1 MDGLPFAREVKSSLG
16 AASDCAR
23 ELNHDRV
30 ATEHLLLGL
39 LRTVPGL
46 FPGPDAVQA
55 LEDRVRRKVGPASR
69 RRPVRGEGVL
79 PYAGLVREA
88 LARARQAASD
98 DGAAVVESKYLL
110 RSLIDDKGHAGGILR
125 DSGFQWDWAAAG
137 KEDEASWDRALELID
152 IDDEADLPYYAQI
165 VARVKECVAAG
176 ELRPGGRLPPVRRL
190 ADRLELA
197 PGTVARAYTLLE
209 EDGVVDTHGPKG
221 TTVAFPKD
229 SRAAPSRD
237 RVAELTGL
245 LRPVVVAA
253 FHLGGT
259 ADDLFNALQIAIEGV
274 FDDPMD
280 ELHTA

>member
-1 MDGLPFAREVKSSLG
+1 MGGLRFAREVRSSLG

-23 ELNHDRV
+23 ELNHEYV
-30 ATEHLLLGL
+30 GTEHLLLGL
-39 LRTVPGL
+39 LKTVPGL
-46 FPGPDAVQA
+46 FPGADAVDA
-55 LEDRVRRKVGPASR
+55 LEDRVHGKVGPASR
-69 RRPVRGEGVL
+69 RRPVRGKGTV
-79 PYAGLVREA
+79 PYTSLAKRA
-88 LARARQAASD
+88 LARALEAAAD
-98 DGAAVVESKYLL
+98 DGAGVVEPKHLL
-110 RSLIDDKGHAGGILR
+110 KSLIDDKGHAGAILR
-125 DSGFQWDWAAAG
+125 DTGFQWDWAAAG
-137 KEDEASWDRALELID
+137 REDDASWDAAIELLSV
-152 IDDEADLPYYAQI
+152 DDEADVPYYAQI

-176 ELRPGGRLPPVRRL
+176 ELRPGDRLPPVRRL

-197 PGTVARAYTLLE
+197 PGTVARAYALLE

-259 ADDLFNALQIAIEGV
+259 AEDLFNALQIAIEGV

-280 ELHTA
+280 ELHSA